1 MGIRSQGFGV
11 VLVMEVMRH
20 PRRYP
25 AYRRRIWVLHIALVR
40 RVQSIALLIPYL
52 IYVKRGVLLLLPC
65 VQLLLSYFFSLT
77 ICRSPLFLRSFSR
90 FYLGKLKTAVRW
102 RSFPLNHNRGTHYGL
117 CVCRRRC
124 CVRLKDVDVVAF
136 CV

>member
-65 VQLLLSYFFSLT
+65 VQLLLSFF
-77 ICRSPLFLRSFSR
+77 FLLPYAVLLYSCAPFLD
-90 FYLGKLKTAVRW
+90 FILGR
-102 RSFPLNHNRGTHYGL
+102 
-117 CVCRRRC
+117 
-124 CVRLKDVDVVAF
+124 
-136 CV
+136 